1 MSLPKFEI
9 FLTCPNYL
17 ITYVLSRSLTLETTR
32 IQSVDTR
39 LVLIQA
45 VFSRRDRF
53 WAREN
58 RRPKN

>member
-9 FLTCPNYL
+9 FLIFPNFL

-32 IQSVDTR
+32 IQNVDTR

-45 VFSRRDRF
+45 VFPVGDRF

-58 RRPKN
+58 RLPKN